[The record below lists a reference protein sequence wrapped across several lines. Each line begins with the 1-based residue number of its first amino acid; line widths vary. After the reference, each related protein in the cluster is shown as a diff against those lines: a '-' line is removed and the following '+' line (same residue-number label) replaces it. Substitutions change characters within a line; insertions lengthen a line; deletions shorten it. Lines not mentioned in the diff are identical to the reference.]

1 VIGSHYLAAIAFIKP
16 AVILRSGLLSVAPGT
31 IMQAAPWRNLTTIL
45 PRVVKRPRPSHPP
58 RTGRGRARPRLH
70 AVMSHPRYP
79 TANSIL
85 KLAAKHGF
93 DVRIIYDADGRIT
106 GFETIG
112 KAGEPSGA
120 PCNSVRANPWDGVFD
135 ADKKWAT

>member
-1 VIGSHYLAAIAFIKP
+1 M
-16 AVILRSGLLSVAPGT
+16 LSDTPGA
-31 IMQAAPWRNLTTIL
+31 IMQAGPWQNLKTNFAA
-45 PRVVKRPRPSHPP
+45 RGKAASAFRSAKDRPGP
-58 RTGRGRARPRLH
+58 RTPALV

-93 DVRIIYDADGRIT
+93 DVRIKYGPDGRIT

-112 KAGEPSGA
+112 KADEPSGA
-120 PCNSVRANPWDGVFD
+120 PCDSARANPWDGVLD
-135 ADKKWAT
+135 AD